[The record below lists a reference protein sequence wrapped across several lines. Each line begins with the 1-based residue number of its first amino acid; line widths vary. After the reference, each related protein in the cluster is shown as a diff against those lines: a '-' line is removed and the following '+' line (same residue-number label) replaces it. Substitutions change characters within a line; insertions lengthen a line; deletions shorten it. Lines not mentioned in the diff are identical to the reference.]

1 MPRLPNHFWYAIVA
15 FTIFA
20 IYFNTPQ
27 HLHICKEQI
36 CAHPFFRP
44 VTTTGRE
51 IRKRRQNIVWYK
63 A

>member
-1 MPRLPNHFWYAIVA
+1 MPRLPSHFWYAIVA

-36 CAHPFFRP
+36 CAHSFFSPSGDNR
-44 VTTTGRE
+44 TGN
-51 IRKRRQNIVWYK
+51 KKKTAKHCVV
-63 A
+63 